1 MDGTI
6 TIAGTLSGALS
17 ANASLSGALS
27 GNGSLSGAL
36 SLGEG
41 VVAPIYEGSYTVTP
55 KAHTEQVLATDGKLM
70 EDDVTVFEIPYFE
83 TSNLSGTTVYI
94 ANEVEVNG

>member
-6 TIAGTLSGALS
+6 TVQGTITGALSANGGLSGALS
-17 ANASLSGALS
+17 SV
-27 GNGSLSGAL
+27 GSLSGAL

-41 VVAPIYEGSYTVTP
+41 AFYQTYDGAYTVTP
-55 KAHTEQVLATDGKLM
+55 KANTEQILETAHKLM
-70 EDDVTVFEIPYFE
+70 SDDVTVFEIPYFE

-94 ANEVEVNG
+94 ANEVEING

>member
-6 TIAGTLSGALS
+6 TVAGTLSGALS
-17 ANASLSGALS
+17 TGGGLSGALS
-27 GNGSLSGAL
+27 GVGSLTGDITLGSGTY
-36 SLGEG
+36 
-41 VVAPIYEGSYTVTP
+41 APIYEGSYTVTP

-94 ANEVEVNG
+94 ANEVEING